1 MKQFDIEVFGIK
13 DHPDGSCTVLFD
25 MSSAAMKVF
34 AAIGLRECLIEKAE
48 EILDGY
54 TNAEGEG
61 DIGSGEER
69 DPPIP

>member
-54 TNAEGEG
+54 TNAEGSG
-61 DIGSGEER
+61 DIGAGEER
-69 DPPIP
+69 DPLIP